1 MALPFLRIPSSS
13 CCSIPFINTKPQY
26 LPSKTLLRKSTVA
39 AATELQTPVRLT
51 EANDYRYPSG
61 DAPTHKVTVHDRQR
75 GVVHEFLVPEV

>member
-1 MALPFLRIPSSS
+1 MALPFLRIPSSNY
-13 CCSIPFINTKPQY
+13 CSIPFINTKTQS
-26 LPSKTLLRKSTVA
+26 LPSKTLRKSTVA